1 MAAPFA
7 SPSMVWG
14 KDHMRGWPAEPGERQ
29 DLYLR
34 RLAFALLVGG
44 GAHTL
49 VCWLVLQWG
58 FFRGGDSAFITV
70 FAVIWGGHLALL
82 AFAWLAF
89 NRRLQDP
96 SMTEPLMVWS
106 ILALLLS
113 VAFVQEVRLAVMSF
127 FFAIL
132 HQGVFRVRRRRVA
145 RAAAVAVAGYGLV
158 LMHLQLI
165 GALPRPGAEW
175 SHWLL
180 FALITL
186 AMVLLASEISSIR
199 LRLRERNSQLSDLL
213 ERIQDLAI
221 RDELTGLYARRHA
234 MELLEKACS
243 QSRRGGF
250 LLAVAF
256 VDLDHFKR
264 INDRHG
270 HQFGD
275 RVLVRFAELTNRYL
289 GEKDIVARLGGEEFL
304 LAMPVLDLDQARDSV
319 TGLLDAL
326 RAQRFMA
333 APALEVTASVG
344 LTVVG
349 QTETPD
355 QVMARADHL
364 LYQAK
369 SAGRDRLV
377 AAGPP

>member
-1 MAAPFA
+1 
-7 SPSMVWG
+7 
-14 KDHMRGWPAEPGERQ
+14 MRGWHAVSGERQ
-29 DLYLR
+29 DLYLQ

-49 VCWLVLQWG
+49 VCWLILQWG
-58 FFRGGDSAFITV
+58 FFRGGDAAFAAL
-70 FAVIWGGHLALL
+70 FLLIWGGHLALL
-82 AFAWLAF
+82 GFAGLRF
-89 NRRLQDP
+89 NRRLEDP

-106 ILALLLS
+106 TAALLLS
-113 VAFVQEVRLAVMSF
+113 VAFVEELRLAVMTF

-145 RAAAVAVAGYGLV
+145 RAAASAVAGYALV
-158 LMHLQLI
+158 LLHLQLN
-165 GALPRPGAEW
+165 GALPRPVAEW
-175 SHWLL
+175 SQWLL

-199 LRLRERNSQLSDLL
+199 LRLRERNRQLSDLL

-234 MELLEKACS
+234 MELLDKACR

-275 RVLVRFAELTNRYL
+275 RVLVRFAELTHRYL

-304 LAMPVLDLDQARDSV
+304 LVMPVIDLAQARDSV

-349 QTETPD
+349 QNETPD

-364 LYQAK
+364 LYRAK
-369 SAGRDRLV
+369 AGGRDRV
-377 AAGPP
+377 MTAGPP